1 MGDLGGHSKQ
11 MNDNN
16 KYKKPRWLT
25 ANKDFYRN
33 FKYERERLKNNMTSA
48 ELVLWEFLRNK
59 KQGVKFRRQHIID
72 FYIPDFVALS
82 IKLII
87 EVDGKIHLRKWN
99 EDAERTKRL
108 GIMGY
113 KVIRFTNEEVEND
126 IEKVLNVIKLNIKN
140 LTPPN
145 LPKGE
150 E

>member
-1 MGDLGGHSKQ
+1 
-11 MNDNN
+11 MNDD

-33 FKYERERLKNNMTSA
+33 FKYERERLKKNMTSA
-48 ELVLWEFLRNK
+48 EILLWKFLRNK

-87 EVDGKIHLRKWN
+87 EVDGKIHLRKWR

-113 KVIRFTNEEVEND
+113 KVIRFTNEEIEND
-126 IEKVLNVIKLNIKN
+126 IEKVLSRIRKEIEKL
-140 LTPPN
+140 TSPN
-145 LPKGE
+145 LSKGE